1 MDYAQITPRL
11 FIGSHPQT
19 VEDIEKLRRDLGIT
33 AVLNLQTDQ
42 DMSSVKLNWKP
53 LESHYETSAVDLLRV
68 PVKEAQ
74 VELREKLLQCINTLE
89 RLLAAGHT
97 VYLHC
102 TVGIGRSPTVAIGY
116 LHFCLGWELDA
127 AASHV
132 MQLRQCSPHLEALRL
147 AISDRRI
154 CSTAAA
160 SRKHGLPERD

>member
-1 MDYAQITPRL
+1 MDYAQLTPRL

-19 VEDIEKLRRDLGIT
+19 VDDIEKLRRDMGIT
-33 AVLNLQTDQ
+33 AVLNLQTDE

-53 LESHYETSAVDLLRV
+53 LESHYRTSAFRLLRV
-68 PVKEAQ
+68 PVKEEQ
-74 VELREKLLQCINTLE
+74 VELREKLLQCINALE

-102 TVGIGRSPTVAIGY
+102 TAGIGRSPTVAIGY
-116 LHFCLGWELDA
+116 LHFCSGWELND

-132 MQLRQCSPHLEALRL
+132 MHLRQCSPHLEALRL

-160 SRKHGLPERD
+160 PPKHGLAE